1 MEETSELVA
10 AAGIIDKADV
20 AVKAIPECNITYIDG
35 EEMET
40 ALSGYLAVLWEQD
53 PASVGGGLPG
63 EDFYYK

>member
-1 MEETSELVA
+1 M
-10 AAGIIDKADV
+10 